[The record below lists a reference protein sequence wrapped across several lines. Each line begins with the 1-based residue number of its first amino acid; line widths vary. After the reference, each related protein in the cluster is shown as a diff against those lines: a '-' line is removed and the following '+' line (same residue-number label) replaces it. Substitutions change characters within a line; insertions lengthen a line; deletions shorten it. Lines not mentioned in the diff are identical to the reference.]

1 MSDDHHPSVG
11 EDRHGR
17 ADDDRRG
24 GDESDGERAVPGDDG
39 PAIPSW
45 DDEYLDRVA
54 HRLKFNFD
62 LERDKRVR
70 GERFD
75 LYGRM
80 LIESRKQFFHPA
92 LRYARQQSLEHLFVS
107 RVDRVRVADLERTVE
122 MAHELADEW
131 IDADE
136 EHHGTEFTFVFV
148 APDVAPDVREFVEGF
163 RDRTLL
169 KYGYHGHYEVNL
181 AVVAP
186 GAEAHV
192 ASENADVW
200 RAFVTWETPDEAA
213 PGLVGRLR
221 RWLSG

>member
-1 MSDDHHPSVG
+1 MND
-11 EDRHGR
+11 GR
-17 ADDDRRG
+17 EPLANDA
-24 GDESDGERAVPGDDG
+24 GDVPE
-39 PAIPSW
+39 IPTW
-45 DDEYLDRVA
+45 DDEYVDRVA

-62 LERDKRVR
+62 LERDRRVR

-75 LYGRM
+75 LYGLM
-80 LIESRKQFFHPA
+80 LIQSQKQFLHPS
-92 LRYARQQSLEHLFVS
+92 LNYARQQSREHLLVR
-107 RVDRVRVADLERTVE
+107 RVDRVTVADLERAVE
-122 MAHELADEW
+122 IAHDLADEW

-136 EHHGTEFTFVFV
+136 EHQGTEFTFCFV
-148 APDVAPDVREFVEGF
+148 APDVPADVRAFVEGF

-186 GAEAHV
+186 AAETHV
-192 ASENADVW
+192 ASRNADVW

-221 RWLSG
+221 RWLSE